1 MTTFRTSDWMI
12 ALLVLAALVA
22 VVRVYQIIRRARDQS
37 RDDWDARMVADLRSA
52 GANAFTPYEVDFFF
66 SLPNEQACVSL
77 RSTLEPEGFS
87 TDTRAMGS
95 ETGGYSLHARKHLRV
110 SVSEMQDY
118 SKRFRLLAEQFGGQY
133 DGWTTDPSR
142 T

>member
-1 MTTFRTSDWMI
+1 MNLDSHWVVG
-12 ALLVLAALVA
+12 LLIVAA
-22 VVRVYQIIRRARDQS
+22 VVAAARIYQVIKRARDQS
-37 RDDWDARMVADLRSA
+37 RNDWDARLVQDLRAA

-66 SLPNEQACVSL
+66 SLPDQATCDSL
-77 RSTLEPEGFS
+77 GRALEPEGFAIN
-87 TDTRAMGS
+87 TRAMSS
-95 ETGGYSLHARKHLRV
+95 ETEGYSLNARKHLRV

-118 SKRFRLLAEQFGGQY
+118 SQRFRLLAEQFGGQY

>member
-1 MTTFRTSDWMI
+1 MS
-12 ALLVLAALVA
+12 
-22 VVRVYQIIRRARDQS
+22 
-37 RDDWDARMVADLRSA
+37 
-52 GANAFTPYEVDFFF
+52 
-66 SLPNEQACVSL
+66 
-77 RSTLEPEGFS
+77 
-87 TDTRAMGS
+87 S

-110 SVSEMQDY
+110 NVSEMQDY

>member
-1 MTTFRTSDWMI
+1 MI
-12 ALLVLAALVA
+12 NLSSRWIMVLLILAAAVA
-22 VVRVYQIIRRARDQS
+22 LVRVYQIVRRVREQQ
-37 RDDWDARMVADLRSA
+37 RDDWDARRVRDLRDA

-66 SLPNEQACVSL
+66 SLPDETACASL
-77 RSTLEPEGFS
+77 RVRLEPEGFA
-87 TDTRAMGS
+87 TDTRVMS
-95 ETGGYSLHARKHLRV
+95 DTTGYSLHARKHLRI

-118 SKRFRLLAEQFGGQY
+118 SKRFRLLAEQVGGQY

>member
-1 MTTFRTSDWMI
+1 MSFDSRWVV
-12 ALLVLAALVA
+12 ALLIVAAVVA
-22 VVRVYQIIRRARDQS
+22 VVRVYQVVRRARERS
-37 RDDWDARMVADLRSA
+37 RDDFDARLVQELRAA

-66 SLPNEQACVSL
+66 SLPDETACS
-77 RSTLEPEGFS
+77 SISKALEPEGFVVNA
-87 TDTRAMGS
+87 RVMGAD
-95 ETGGYSLHARKHLRV
+95 TGGYSLNARKHLRV

-118 SKRFRLLAEQFGGQY
+118 SKRFRLLAEQLGGQY

>member
-1 MTTFRTSDWMI
+1 MNLDSRWI
-12 ALLVLAALVA
+12 VGLLIVAAVVA
-22 VVRVYQIIRRARDQS
+22 VARVYQVIKRARDQ
-37 RDDWDARMVADLRSA
+37 RANDWDARLVQDLRAA

-66 SLPNEQACVSL
+66 SLPDQSGCDSL
-77 RSTLEPEGFS
+77 SKTLEPEGFAINA
-87 TDTRAMGS
+87 RAMS
-95 ETGGYSLHARKHLRV
+95 DETGGYSLNARKKLRV